1 MEKFDINEII
11 NTDYGETAE
20 RYFMDLKEQLDHVKY
35 ETVCNLA
42 DQCYA
47 VEELVH
53 KCMEEKPTGKRFPN

>member
-11 NTDYGETAE
+11 NTGYGETAE

-47 VEELVH
+47 EGLIDGCRMADYFH
-53 KCMEEKPTGKRFPN
+53 GRIHG